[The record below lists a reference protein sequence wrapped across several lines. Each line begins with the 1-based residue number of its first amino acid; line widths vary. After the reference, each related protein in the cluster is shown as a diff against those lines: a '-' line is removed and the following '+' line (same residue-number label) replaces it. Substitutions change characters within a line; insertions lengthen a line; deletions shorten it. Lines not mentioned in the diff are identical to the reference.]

1 MSLSTLAAVV
11 GTVSI
16 KFWPFQSAS
25 SVGNTSD
32 YVCDPHYTPEIL
44 STDPLMVYLNHF
56 LSPYEVDHLLAFNS
70 NWTYTSD
77 LSTDPEEKA
86 LRRTSGYFIIQDE
99 PQDEVISCIIQRADT
114 LVGFIPSEGLELLQ
128 IGRTQQ
134 GEQHPLHWDY
144 LLEPELNA
152 EGKLC
157 NRAASFFIFL
167 SDVAEGGETYFP
179 YLEAPHADLPVDEK
193 KFRRPKHKESAG
205 MMLRPVKGNGVF
217 WMNLYKNGTLEER
230 SRHAGMKVKNGT
242 KYGLNILVEQC
253 V

>member
-1 MSLSTLAAVV
+1 MSLSTIAAVV
-11 GTVSI
+11 GALSV

-25 SVGNTSD
+25 SGVSPSG
-32 YVCDPHYTPEIL
+32 YVCNLAYTPEIL
-44 STDPLMVYLNHF
+44 STEPLMIYLNNF
-56 LSPYEVDHLLAFNS
+56 LSPYEIDHLLAFNS
-70 NWTYTSD
+70 NWTYIPEIA
-77 LSTDPEEKA
+77 DPEEK
-86 LRRTSGYFIIQDE
+86 LRRRTSGYRILEDE
-99 PQDEVISCIIQRADT
+99 PDEVTNCIVRRADT

-144 LLEPELNA
+144 LFEPEPNS

-179 YLEAPHADLPVDEK
+179 HLHAPHADLPVNEK
-193 KFRRPKHKESAG
+193 KFRRPKHKDSVG
-205 MMLRPVKGNGVF
+205 MMLRPVKGNGFF
-217 WMNLYKNGTLEER
+217 WMNMYKNGTLEER
-230 SRHAGMKVKNGT
+230 SEHAGMMVKKGT

>member
-1 MSLSTLAAVV
+1 MSLSTVAAIV
-11 GTVSI
+11 GALSV

-25 SVGNTSD
+25 SVSSPSG
-32 YVCDPHYTPEIL
+32 YVCNLDYTPEIL
-44 STDPLMVYLNHF
+44 STEPLMIYLNNF
-56 LSPYEVDHLLAFNS
+56 LSPYEIDHLLAFNS
-70 NWTYTSD
+70 NWTYVPEI
-77 LSTDPEEKA
+77 TDPEGNVR
-86 LRRTSGYFIIQDE
+86 RRTSGYTIIEDK
-99 PQDEVISCIIQRADT
+99 PDEVTNCIVRRADT
-114 LVGFIPSEGLELLQ
+114 LVGFIPSQGLELLQ

-144 LLEPELNA
+144 LLEPELNS

-179 YLEAPHADLPVDEK
+179 YLDAPHADLPVNEK
-193 KFRRPKHKESAG
+193 KFRRPKHKDSAG

-217 WMNLYKNGTLEER
+217 WMNMYKNGTLEER
-230 SRHAGMKVKNGT
+230 SRHAGMMVKKGT